1 MSTVEEATHATGG
14 MSKTRKLVLGIGIGY
29 VVGLVAFAVAFGIKG
44 HKNES
49 FKVID
54 SFHLE
59 KWFGIAGPLEFD
71 KGVLYLLLATI
82 ITLGIMVYV
91 ARHMQKRPGRLQV
104 AVEVAYGLMKQV
116 TGDNMDEERAKK
128 WFPVIFTLFIFILV
142 SNLIGY
148 IPLPV
153 DSQNTFK
160 LFGAHIPSFQIYA
173 AVTNLAVP
181 LVLALGVFIAYNV
194 EGVRAHGPVGYIK
207 SLIPKGVGGPMLIL
221 IFPLEML
228 SNFVL
233 RPLSL
238 TIRLW
243 ANLLGGA
250 SADRLHGG
258 QPRRASRTA
267 ATRLAHPAPRR
278 DPLPV
283 RGGPDRRPAGLH
295 LRHPDCHLHRRRHLG
310 EPLTTDK
317 ETDADITSYL
327 SCQSTW
333 GPRCSRSQNFP
344 KKSPRKSAQAAVN
357 RSPWA
362 WVRVA
367 APRAPVPASGC
378 CSAR

>member
-1 MSTVEEATHATGG
+1 MSTVEHATQATGG

-29 VVGLVAFAVAFGIKG
+29 VVGLVAFAVGFGIKG
-44 HKNES
+44 HKNEN

-82 ITLGIMVYV
+82 ITIGIMVYV
-91 ARHMQKRPGRLQV
+91 ARHMQQRPGRLQV
-104 AVEVAYGLMKQV
+104 AVEGAYGLMKQV
-116 TGDNMDEERAKK
+116 TGDNMDEARAKK

-181 LVLALGVFIAYNV
+181 LVLALGVFVAYNV

-228 SNFVL
+228 SNFIL

-243 ANLLGGA
+243 ANLLAGHLLIDFMAGSLAVLLGLQLLAWLTLPLGVILFLFEAVLIAGLQAFIFAILTAIYIGGA
-250 SADRLHGG
+250 SS
-258 QPRRASRTA
+258 AS
-267 ATRLAHPAPRR
+267 H
-278 DPLPV
+278 
-283 RGGPDRRPAGLH
+283 
-295 LRHPDCHLHRRRHLG
+295 
-310 EPLTTDK
+310 
-317 ETDADITSYL
+317 
-327 SCQSTW
+327 
-333 GPRCSRSQNFP
+333 
-344 KKSPRKSAQAAVN
+344 
-357 RSPWA
+357 
-362 WVRVA
+362 
-367 APRAPVPASGC
+367 
-378 CSAR
+378 